1 MSTKLKSVVSLVAGM
16 AMLMSVGVG
25 TAMTAG
31 AAEAQTPLVQLVEED
46 GGTTVL
52 DKDTL
57 TDGAGTPW
65 KSMYLVFEKELN
77 SYASADDCVAA
88 MGEFITVNG
97 ATLKNGFTGYQSLH
111 GGFPQRG

>member
-1 MSTKLKSVVSLVAGM
+1 M
-16 AMLMSVGVG
+16 
-25 TAMTAG
+25 
-31 AAEAQTPLVQLVEED
+31 EED

-77 SYASADDCVAA
+77 SYAS
-88 MGEFITVNG
+88 GG
-97 ATLKNGFTGYQSLH
+97 RLRRRH
-111 GGFPQRG
+111 GRVYHC